1 MIFSNSVIT
10 TTEENSWDWSEVKLY
25 IYKQQKVEKQL
36 LDLCEQGYRGVGSVG
51 SMGAR
56 APVDFRIA
64 LQEPE

>member
-1 MIFSNSVIT
+1 MKAEIQV
-10 TTEENSWDWSEVKLY
+10 WSSLHF
-25 IYKQQKVEKQL
+25 KQQKEEKQL
-36 LDLCEQGYRGVGSVG
+36 LHQGYRGIGSVG

>member
-1 MIFSNSVIT
+1 MEAEIQV
-10 TTEENSWDWSEVKLY
+10 WSSLHF
-25 IYKQQKVEKQL
+25 KQQKEEKQL
-36 LDLCEQGYRGVGSVG
+36 LHLCGKGYRGVGSVG